1 MPAGKEYQVRPTL
14 IVDTRE
20 QTPLIFRHLAFERGT
35 LTTGD
40 YSFAGGEEVFAI
52 ERKTIADLTACCVG
66 DNRERFERELHRLRG
81 FQFARL
87 LIVGCEAEVTTHRYR
102 GNINPKAV
110 LHTVRAF
117 EARYVPMVWEPSPE
131 KAATLVEQWAFWFA
145 REVAK
150 TAERVLAGSRDQAP
164 SPTGQ
169 ESGATPDANMEKL
182 QTTSRPGPQSTGSFG
197 AAAM

>member
-1 MPAGKEYQVRPTL
+1 MTAGSKYQVRPTL

-20 QTPLIFRHLAFERGT
+20 QNPLVFQHLASERGT
-35 LTTGD
+35 LATGD

-52 ERKTIADLTACCVG
+52 ERKSIADLAACCVG
-66 DNRERFERELHRLRG
+66 DNRDRFERELHRLRG
-81 FQFARL
+81 FRFARL

-117 EARYVPMVWEPSPE
+117 EARYVPVVWEPFPE
-131 KAATLVEQWAFWFA
+131 KAAALVEQWAFWYA

-150 TAERVLAGSRDQAP
+150 TAECVIAGSRDQAP

-169 ESGATPDANMEKL
+169 KA
-182 QTTSRPGPQSTGSFG
+182 G
-197 AAAM
+197 AAPNPPRSLSDHRPTL